1 MSPAKQPTTPI
12 TVTHAAATSAGPVN
26 QLRLSMAKGFGTV
39 VPTTGSIGAGFTRK
53 KM

>member
-26 QLRLSMAKGFGTV
+26 QLRLSIAKGFGTV
-39 VPTTGSIGAGFTRK
+39 VPTTGSIGAGFTRNRT
-53 KM
+53 